1 MSLRAFT
8 MPKWGIEMVEGVL
21 GEWKVAEGAAFAR
34 GDLLALIE
42 TDKITN
48 EVEADSPGVLAR
60 RVAGEGE
67 RLPVGALLAVLSDG
81 PADAAAVEAFL
92 AAWRPA
98 EGSEAARMPAT
109 GGAAGPAEVP
119 AAPAVGASPAPPPIP
134 PGLPLSP
141 AARAY
146 AQAQGLDV
154 AAIAGSGRG
163 GRISLQDVVQASRPE
178 ARPALVGPLPL
189 PAQDGPPATP
199 LARRLAALHG
209 LSLAGVRGTGSR
221 GRIGRADVEALI
233 AARDAPA
240 GAEAADATAPAAAPP
255 AGAAGAA
262 APSAAPANPPRV
274 ERMTSLQRAA
284 ARRLAQAKATIPHF
298 YLRAD
303 VALDELERLRAAA
316 NLVTGRKASL
326 TDCLLRAAALALV
339 RVPGVNVQVHGEE
352 IHHFPHADIALAVAT
367 ERGLVAPVLRGLD
380 RLGVHAIAEAAAAL
394 AARARAG
401 RLAPDELEGATFTLS
416 NLGMFGI
423 DQFDAI
429 INPPAAAILA
439 VGAARRVFA
448 ETPGGGG
455 AFRTQVALSL
465 SCDHRAIDGATGARF
480 LAALKKLI
488 EAPAELFAPAG

>member
-48 EVEADSPGVLAR
+48 EVEADAPGVLAR
-60 RVAGEGE
+60 RVAAEGE

-81 PADAAAVEAFL
+81 PADPAAVEAFI

-98 EGSEAARMPAT
+98 GGSEAARMPAP
-109 GGAAGPAEVP
+109 GSAAGPAEAP
-119 AAPAVGASPAPPPIP
+119 AAPAVEASPAPPPIP

-146 AQAQGLDV
+146 AQAHGLDV

-189 PAQDGPPATP
+189 PAEDGPPATP

-240 GAEAADATAPAAAPP
+240 AAEAPDATAEAATLPAGA

-298 YLRAD
+298 YLRAE

-316 NLVTGRKASL
+316 NLVTGRKVSL

-380 RLGVHAIAEAAAAL
+380 RLGVHAIAEATAAL

-401 RLAPDELEGATFTLS
+401 R
-416 NLGMFGI
+416 
-423 DQFDAI
+423 
-429 INPPAAAILA
+429 
-439 VGAARRVFA
+439 
-448 ETPGGGG
+448 
-455 AFRTQVALSL
+455 
-465 SCDHRAIDGATGARF
+465 
-480 LAALKKLI
+480 
-488 EAPAELFAPAG
+488 

>member
-21 GEWKVAEGAAFAR
+21 GEWKVAEGAAFAA

-48 EVEADSPGVLAR
+48 EVEADAPGVLAR
-60 RVAGEGE
+60 RVAAEGE

-81 PADAAAVEAFL
+81 PADPAAVQAFI

-98 EGSEAARMPAT
+98 EGSEAARWAVP
-109 GGAAGPAEVP
+109 GDAAGPA
-119 AAPAVGASPAPPPIP
+119 AAPAASAAEAAPAPPPIP
-134 PGLPLSP
+134 PGLTLSP

-146 AQAQGLDV
+146 AQAHGLDV

-163 GRISLQDVVQASRPE
+163 GRISLQDLVQASRPE

-189 PAQDGPPATP
+189 PEEAGPPATP
-199 LARRLAALHG
+199 LARRLAAQHG
-209 LSLAGVRGTGSR
+209 LSLEGVMGTGSR

-233 AARDAPA
+233 AARDAPG
-240 GAEAADATAPAAAPP
+240 GAAAAPAPAAAPP
-255 AGAAGAA
+255 AGAAG
-262 APSAAPANPPRV
+262 PAVSGTPRV

-298 YLRAD
+298 YLRTEA
-303 VALDELERLRAAA
+303 ALDELERLRAAA
-316 NLVTGRKASL
+316 NLVSGRKASL

-339 RVPGVNVQVHGEE
+339 RTPGVNVQVHGEE

-367 ERGLVAPVLRGLD
+367 GRGLVAPVLRGVD
-380 RLGVHAIAEAAAAL
+380 RLGVHAIAEATAAL
-394 AARARAG
+394 AGRARAG
-401 RLAPDELEGATFTLS
+401 RLAPGELEGATFTLS

-448 ETPGGGG
+448 EAPGGGG
-455 AFRTQVALSL
+455 AFRAQVALSL

-480 LAALKKLI
+480 LAALRALI